1 MKNYV
6 VVSFATLTATLC
18 ASEARADSCAC
29 TSTTTLSATSAGSD
43 IAVEGVS
50 SGSGQGVL
58 AINTGTG
65 IGLTASALS
74 EYAIFANAQYGGTSI
89 SGVAGVYAM
98 SASSF
103 GYGISGSN
111 SSTGSPNSAEPG
123 TGSGVYGTTSVLG
136 GVGVYGTN
144 SSSSTSAIEYGVA
157 GVATASASTG
167 IGVVGF
173 GGIYGVAGNSPSA
186 IGNGVYGSNTSTGNA
201 GGNGQGCGVY
211 GSSSTAGGAGVYGSG
226 ITGSTGVYGT
236 SVTAPGVYGIST
248 ASGLAGVSGENDMA
262 TGIGVYGYATGGGS
276 SWGVRGYNNGSGNG
290 VEGDTFGR
298 GASGVYGFNNN
309 QGYGVAGRTSGVG
322 IAIYGD
328 NPNNAGWSGYF
339 TGEVDIQSTLWFNGT
354 CYYPSG
360 ACSSDVRL
368 KKNIQS
374 LGDGALDD
382 LAKLRAVTFEWKEP
396 GAHGPAGTQLGFIAQ
411 EVEKVRPDWVTVDDQ
426 GFKAVN
432 LKGLEVM
439 LVASVGTLKASND
452 ALRAQAADLQ
462 DRVKSLEAGR
472 RPMISGFGEG
482 GIGLG
487 LFAVACAIMVSQ
499 RRSGAAS
506 KVTGKP

>member
-1 MKNYV
+1 MRNYV
-6 VVSFATLTATLC
+6 VVSFTTLAAALC
-18 ASEARADSCAC
+18 VSDARADSCAC
-29 TSTTTLSATSAGSD
+29 TATTGLNATSAGGD
-43 IAVEGVS
+43 VAVEGTA
-50 SGSGQGVL
+50 SGYEPGVY
-58 AINTGTG
+58 ANNTGTG
-65 IGLTASALS
+65 PGLIASSAS
-74 EYAIFANAQYGGTSI
+74 NNAISAGSQYSGTSLPGI
-89 SGVAGVYAM
+89 SGV
-98 SASSF
+98 SATCNSSY
-103 GYGISGSN
+103 GYGISGNNTSN
-111 SSTGSPNSAEPG
+111 GSPDSALAG
-123 TGSGVYGTTSVLG
+123 SGSGVYGTTGVLG
-136 GVGVYGTN
+136 GAGVYGTN
-144 SSSSTSAIEYGVA
+144 SSSSTSAIEYGVE

-236 SVTAPGVYGIST
+236 SVTAPGVYGKST

-290 VEGDTFGR
+290 VEGDSFGR
-298 GASGVYGFNNN
+298 GASGVYGSNFN

-339 TGEVDIQSTLWFNGT
+339 TGEVDVQSTLWFNGT

-374 LGDGALDD
+374 LGDGALGD

-439 LVASVGTLKASND
+439 LVASVSTLKASND

-499 RRSGAAS
+499 RKSGAAS
-506 KVTGKP
+506 GASKP